1 MVFFTSIII
10 IFLLYF
16 LEDHGIIFATLIAL
30 AGEILNLF
38 LIHFQTNAIK
48 KAMEEGHNKQ
58 LSDYRQRVN
67 DLERVVKDMETLQ
80 EKNVGK
86 ISQAKKRIEALEKE
100 LTESENPAPT
110 GNEQPPGSTGEPKLP
125 TDADTSTPPPKTKKH
140 DIHNHLPSGSNRKN
154 PPV

>member
-10 IFLLYF
+10 ILLLYF

-48 KAMEEGHNKQ
+48 KTMEEGHNKQ
-58 LSDYRQRVN
+58 LSNYRERVN

-80 EKNVGK
+80 AKNVGK
-86 ISQAKKRIEALEKE
+86 ISQAKKRIETLEKE
-100 LTESENPAPT
+100 LTESENPTPS
-110 GNEQPPGSTGEPKLP
+110 EPPPGSNAEPRLP
-125 TDADTSTPPPKTKKH
+125 ADADTSPLPPKTKKH
-140 DIHNHLPSGSNRKN
+140 DIHNHLPSGSNRKK